1 MDPSEV
7 LAVLARYT
15 AELQPFEASTT
26 EQLRELRAAVAANS
40 DSVFAPDMPTKPQIS
55 LNAALQTELESLAA
69 SGAVA
74 LATPVRIFRKTIP
87 SRTEFKLLATP
98 AWARAA
104 LPSKTLGPFLG
115 PDAAIYW
122 FDLYPGAD
130 TVTLGRDVDGAPLF
144 LVPTNVTRAG
154 NRFTFG
160 PGAAAISTAFLTGT
174 GATGEMCP
182 LRVRGGSIQFS
193 LTPVEASPG
202 VFRVPRGAQAT
213 AVFQFEP
220 ATTDGASVQLT
231 HELRLAWTPIGP
243 VSAEVDS
250 FRYTAAGTTVQ
261 FNAAAARFT
270 YDSTLGGA
278 RLQLK
283 QAGDAAVLDFGT
295 DAKGTHVLEGH
306 SAIQSASY
314 VLLSADASGGLPQ
327 PAGSGYLEMELA
339 GDLRGRG
346 PALPSSGAQFRTP
359 TLLVNP
365 LVTTARTSARSFIH
379 RQNFSLWRE
388 DASSQASSL
397 EIAIPAE
404 SAVEFSFPE
413 SGGSSLIASA
423 TIAGRC
429 SRPRLPD
436 GSWLDTS
443 ELAGFADTYTDAG
456 KVRISVTAEN
466 AFATGVSGPEM
477 SLVLENALLKVV
489 RPGAFSVFGTL
500 GSAEVKDGFAGLLW
514 RLTVIVPI
522 LPDPYAA
529 NIGAGQKFIQ
539 GQPGAG
545 YVASGITWKGGVL
558 ATFALRLLADT
569 QMPLADPLL
578 CGPFVDTPEPTGGGI
593 FARSFVPGPAE
604 PAAAVQTRFASTIN
618 ASTGGGRC
626 AVLLDLSS
634 NADRFGIEIMH
645 ASGRNASVPGTA
657 AYAIRG
663 MTLEAPA
670 QNIRLMT
677 LPLVSW
683 DPVYNIPNPDVGPFP
698 PILASSTD
706 GGPTMMARFSVA
718 LVPAHPLAIYAEALA
733 AYAAE
738 SIVRPFAML
747 FTLPYGM
754 IALARLS
761 KAADAAGRSAALAE
775 TRPQFPTVSSKGG
788 HQLTVRSTGKTP
800 GGASP
805 SLPGTVTQT
814 RNGVDPATGAP
825 LNLSVLDDGLG
836 NTVAT
841 IFDETFGATSKDP
854 HIPLK
859 RLDLSGY
866 GGSIHSD
873 WVNPLA
879 EVADIREAR
888 FDVNV
893 GRTAYEVVQAASLLY
908 PWAVHV
914 LRSVTMERTG
924 GGGVVRRDSGW
935 IAASDGVFDFRVG
948 GVDPGIVTHP
958 GVVRGVTNVRGIRE
972 TGQRYTDLGADLV
985 EVKFDAD
992 VYISEPLLRGASG
1005 AGRVVSLQQTGYIQV
1020 APRGVPLTPAQYA
1033 GLVTTKGPL
1042 GGPVDCVIDVGS
1054 SGEHMRVLQTEVA
1067 LAPDVSGPQFAAAAY
1082 GSPSLPKDGQWSV
1095 VALAA
1100 GGPATPVDP
1109 QRGTP
1114 LIREG
1119 NQYLAPAANP
1129 NPFRFGDPADLL
1141 NPVPASDLGLLHV
1154 MGTQRVLFTRPKIER
1169 GSHAFTSVL
1178 PPLLADV
1185 YGLLANPGVFPPAAG
1200 AIPFP
1205 SAAYSLDVIG
1215 DAMLRYSSPSPAF
1228 TVTGQRVLV
1237 PGPSTKLYGDYE
1249 DDAGTATTVSYS
1261 LDSSASPAWRF
1272 SMGPVSTVIDWAA
1285 FPQIMRMVFSV
1296 GADAATAPQFT
1307 NPKLVFGSA
1316 FAPLN
1321 TLMAILT
1328 DLGLASAFNPSFTNP
1343 SKYQLQAALTIPLT
1357 QTDAEGRQDDT
1368 VWLGLRPD
1376 MTPPTFETPPCIVPF
1391 LNNTDVKVGFL
1402 YGAYFGQ
1409 PADWSAFFELE
1420 MQLWFPIVP
1429 DKCVH
1434 FLLLGKIHLE
1444 TDAQHGTTVLVQIG
1458 GGLGWT
1464 FKFLGNEA
1472 KLWAAIAIDLVF
1484 GDTESALGISLL
1496 VGFSVDLFD
1505 IVEVQVQAEARGVL
1519 VTDHPLGGTAIT
1531 RCLVGQFTAQI
1542 EVSIFLVLDF
1552 EATFEYDM
1560 DKRIS
1565 GQGDCNAITTP

>member
-15 AELQPFEASTT
+15 AELQPFEASRT
-26 EQLRELRAAVAANS
+26 EQLRELRAAVAANA
-40 DSVFAPDMPTKPQIS
+40 DSVFAPDTPTKPQIS
-55 LNAALQTELESLAA
+55 LDAALQTELESLAA

-74 LATPVRIFRKTIP
+74 LATPARIFRKTIP
-87 SRTEFKLLATP
+87 SRTEFNPVATP
-98 AWARAA
+98 VWARAA
-104 LPSKTLGPFLG
+104 LPSKTFGPFLG
-115 PDAAIYW
+115 PDAAVYW
-122 FDLYPGAD
+122 FDLYPGTD
-130 TVTLGRDVDGAPLF
+130 TVSLGRDLDGAPLF
-144 LVPTNVTRAG
+144 LVPANVTRVG

-160 PGAAAISTAFLTGT
+160 PGAAAISTALLTGT

-193 LTPVEASPG
+193 LTPAEVSPG
-202 VFRVPRGAQAT
+202 VFRVARGAQAT

-231 HELRLAWTPIGP
+231 HELRLRWTASEPATALVQG
-243 VSAEVDS
+243 

-261 FNAAAARFT
+261 FNAADARFT
-270 YDSTLGGA
+270 YHATLGGA

-283 QAGDAAVLDFGT
+283 QAGDATVLDFGT
-295 DAKGTHVLEGH
+295 EAKGAHVLEGR
-306 SAIQSASY
+306 SGIQSASY

-327 PAGSGYLEMELA
+327 PAGNGYLEMELA

-346 PALPSSGAQFRTP
+346 PGLPSSGAQFRTP

-365 LVTTARTSARSFIH
+365 LVTTARASARSFI
-379 RQNFSLWRE
+379 RSQKFSLWRE

-397 EIAIPAE
+397 DITIPAE

-413 SGGSSLIASA
+413 GGGSSLIAGA

-436 GSWLDTS
+436 GSWFDTG
-443 ELAGFADTYTDAG
+443 ELPGFIDTFTDAGTDAG
-456 KVRISVTAEN
+456 KVRISVSTEST
-466 AFATGVSGPEM
+466 FFITGVPEAPM
-477 SLVLENALLKVV
+477 SLVLENAVLKVL
-489 RPGAFSVFGTL
+489 RPGMFSVFGTL
-500 GSAEVKDGFAGLLW
+500 GSAEVKDGFAALLW
-514 RLTVIVPI
+514 RLTMIVPI

-529 NIGAGQKFIQ
+529 NIGAGQKFIHGDQ
-539 GQPGAG
+539 RAG
-545 YVASGITWKGGVL
+545 YVAGGITWSSGVL
-558 ATFALRLLADT
+558 ARFALRLLADT
-569 QMPLADPLL
+569 QNPFANPFL
-578 CGPFVDTPEPTGGGI
+578 CGTFVDTPEPPPGRI
-593 FARSFVPGPAE
+593 FAASFATSPADAAIAGP
-604 PAAAVQTRFASTIN
+604 TRFASTFN

-645 ASGRNASVPGTA
+645 GSSREVTVPGTA
-657 AYAIRG
+657 TYAIRG

-677 LPLVSW
+677 LPLISW

-698 PILASSTD
+698 SILASATD
-706 GGPTMMARFSVA
+706 GGASMMARSSVA

-761 KAADAAGRSAALAE
+761 NAVDGAGRSAALTE
-775 TRPQFPTVSSKGG
+775 TRPQFPTASSTGG
-788 HQLTVRSTGKTP
+788 HQLTVTSTGATP

-805 SLPGTVTQT
+805 SLPGTVIQT

-836 NTVAT
+836 NTVST

-854 HIPLK
+854 HIPLT

-866 GGSIHSD
+866 GGSIRSD
-873 WVNPLA
+873 WVNPAA
-879 EVADIREAR
+879 EVADIRETR

-908 PWAVHV
+908 PWAVRV

-972 TGQRYTDLGADLV
+972 TGQRYTNAGVDLV

-992 VYISEPLLRGASG
+992 MYISEPLVRGAS
-1005 AGRVVSLQQTGYIQV
+1005 APGRVASLQQTGYIQV
-1020 APRGVPLTPAQYA
+1020 APHGVPITPAQYA
-1033 GLVTTKGPL
+1033 GLITTKGPL
-1042 GGPVDCVIDVGS
+1042 GGPVDCVIDVGG
-1054 SGEHMRVLQTEVA
+1054 SGEQMRVLQTEVT
-1067 LAPDVSGPQFAAAAY
+1067 LAPDVSGSQFAAAAY

-1095 VALAA
+1095 VSIAS

-1109 QRGTP
+1109 QRGTS
-1114 LIREG
+1114 LVREG
-1119 NQYLAPAANP
+1119 NQYVAPAANP
-1129 NPFRFGDPADLL
+1129 NPYRFADPADLL
-1141 NPVPASDLGLLHV
+1141 NATPASDLGLLHV
-1154 MGTQRVLFTRPKIER
+1154 IGTQRVLFPRPKIER
-1169 GSHAFTSVL
+1169 GSRAFTSL
-1178 PPLLADV
+1178 LSPLLADV

-1215 DAMLRYSSPSPAF
+1215 EAMLRYSSPSPTF

-1237 PGPSTKLYGDYE
+1237 PGPSTKVYGDYE
-1249 DDAGTATTVSYS
+1249 DDRGKATTVSYS
-1261 LDSSASPAWRF
+1261 LDSSASPAWKF
-1272 SMGPVSTVIDWAA
+1272 SMGPVSTVFDWAA
-1285 FPQIMRMVFSV
+1285 FPQIMRMVFAVS
-1296 GADAATAPQFT
+1296 ADAATAPQFT
-1307 NPKLVFGSA
+1307 SPKIVFGSA

-1321 TLMAILT
+1321 ALMAILA
-1328 DLGLASAFNPSFTNP
+1328 DLGLAAPFNPSFTNP
-1343 SKYQLQAALTIPLT
+1343 WKYQLQAALTIPLT
-1357 QTDAEGRQDDT
+1357 QTDENGKQDDT
-1368 VWLGLRPD
+1368 VYLGPRPV
-1376 MTPPTFETPPCIVPF
+1376 ETPPCLVPF

-1420 MQLWFPIVP
+1420 IQLWLPLIA
-1429 DKCVH
+1429 DKCV
-1434 FLLLGKIHLE
+1434 LVVLLGKIHLE
-1444 TDAQHGTTVLVQIG
+1444 MDEQHGTTVLVQIG
-1458 GGLGWT
+1458 GGLGLT
-1464 FKFLGNEA
+1464 LKIFGAEA
-1472 KLWAAIAIDLVF
+1472 KAWIAIAFDLVF
-1484 GDTESALGISLL
+1484 GDTISALGASLL
-1496 VGFSVDLFD
+1496 IGVSVDLFD
-1505 IVEVQVQAEARGVL
+1505 IVEVQIQAEARGVL
-1519 VTDHPLGGTAIT
+1519 ITDHPLHDTAVT
-1531 RCLVGQFTAQI
+1531 RCLVGQFTAQV

-1552 EATFEYDM
+1552 DATFEYDM

-1565 GQGDCNAITTP
+1565 GDGDCDAITTP